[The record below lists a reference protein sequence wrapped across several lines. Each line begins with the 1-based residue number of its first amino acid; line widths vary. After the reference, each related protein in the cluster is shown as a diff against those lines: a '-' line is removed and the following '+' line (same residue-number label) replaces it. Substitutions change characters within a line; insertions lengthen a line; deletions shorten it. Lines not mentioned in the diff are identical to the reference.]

1 VATARAATAVPAWA
15 LIALGVV
22 LAATAFA
29 YLHDGHYRERR
40 LQLLEHRVEG
50 LENVLTGKHGRTA

>member
-1 VATARAATAVPAWA
+1 VAASRATARVSPWA
-15 LIALGVV
+15 LIALGVL

-40 LQLLEHRVEG
+40 LQLLEHKVEG
-50 LENVLTGKHGRTA
+50 IENVLTGKHGRTT